1 MEGKN
6 RIAAFAPTGNRQSYV
21 QMLETVKNLGFG
33 GLELYQYDDLK
44 TPDLDVAKRIAER
57 AAELEMTIPCLSIGS
72 DLSGD
77 DQAEQM
83 ERVKQYI
90 CVAETAGAPYIH
102 FTTAPYMQ
110 YMPEFVPLGRL
121 IRRIAPAVKA
131 LCDFA
136 AEHHVGCVV
145 EGQGYYINGTEPLER
160 LLEAVDHPNMGI
172 VADLGN
178 LLCVDEQPE
187 RFVGYF
193 APVVHHVHIKDM
205 VVQPLPTDE
214 PGVRWY
220 PTKQG
225 SVLHRIEL
233 GEGIIDIERN
243 LRILAAAG
251 YNGNFSIENNVL
263 GREEKA
269 AQDLNYL
276 AGLIEKVFK

>member
-1 MEGKN
+1 
-6 RIAAFAPTGNRQSYV
+6 
-21 QMLETVKNLGFG
+21 
-33 GLELYQYDDLK
+33 
-44 TPDLDVAKRIAER
+44 
-57 AAELEMTIPCLSIGS
+57 
-72 DLSGD
+72 
-77 DQAEQM
+77 
-83 ERVKQYI
+83 
-90 CVAETAGAPYIH
+90 
-102 FTTAPYMQ
+102 
-110 YMPEFVPLGRL
+110 
-121 IRRIAPAVKA
+121 
-131 LCDFA
+131 
-136 AEHHVGCVV
+136 
-145 EGQGYYINGTEPLER
+145 
-160 LLEAVDHPNMGI
+160 
-172 VADLGN
+172 
-178 LLCVDEQPE
+178 
-187 RFVGYF
+187 VGYF